1 MKGVLYFSECKHNG
15 DLDEYI
21 SDIIKCGG
29 KVLSKGINYEAE
41 RGKVEVEFDE
51 TFAEQ
56 FRKTRACES
65 SNMAN

>member
-1 MKGVLYFSECKHNG
+1 MKGVLYFSECEHNG

-21 SDIIKCGG
+21 SDIVNCGG
-29 KVLSKGINYEAE
+29 KILSKEINYEAE

-51 TFAEQ
+51 TFADK